1 MVRTTPP
8 RPLDIT
14 ALFPE
19 LREHSRTATRL
30 HPRPGA
36 PTVMDSSVGGPLLW
50 PADEVW
56 PVCDDAGAHEPYNLT
71 TPAAL
76 HRRREILAAAE
87 ARGRLPGGDF
97 LTVEERAELDA
108 ADALNLD
115 DLIEDP
121 SLWSRSRSCT
131 DTTSRTTP
139 VRTAPTCSRC
149 CGAR

>member
-19 LREHSRTATRL
+19 LREHSLTATRL

-36 PTVMDSSVGGPLLW
+36 PTVTDSSVGGPLLW

-56 PVCDDAGAHEPYNLT
+56 PVCDDAGAHEPWNLT

-76 HRRREILAAAE
+76 HRRREILATTE
-87 ARGRLPGGDF
+87 AREPLPGG
-97 LTVEERAELDA
+97 
-108 ADALNLD
+108 N
-115 DLIEDP
+115 
-121 SLWSRSRSCT
+121 S
-131 DTTSRTTP
+131 
-139 VRTAPTCSRC
+139 
-149 CGAR
+149 